1 MDWLQPVRKIKTAWP
16 LRRLI
21 CWKSLWNMPTVTT
34 NTISGLPS
42 TVQLVKRSQDQVVDM
57 ILGAR
62 LFQDMNQDDVTIL
75 ARFLTLHN
83 VEQGAVVF
91 HEGDTGDFLGLIV
104 EGAVELFKDG
114 PNDAKAKVA
123 SEGAGK
129 LLGEMALV
137 DGEPRSA
144 TARFLQP
151 GHGLILTKDNFQR
164 LLHEHPRAA
173 ANFLFRLSRL
183 LSQRLRRTTGML
195 VSCLKAG

>member
-1 MDWLQPVRKIKTAWP
+1 
-16 LRRLI
+16 
-21 CWKSLWNMPTVTT
+21 MPTVTT

-151 GHGLILTKDNFQR
+151 GHVLILTKDNFQR

-195 VSCLKAG
+195 ASCLKAG